1 AEAREIIPNTEV
13 WLNGERIGAVRS
25 VQFQPAT
32 SEPDKRLVV
41 TLDLLEVARPYVRR
55 DATVQVRRGASFLGA
70 PVIYVSGGTA
80 STPAVRRGDTLATT
94 IWLDQDELSEQ
105 IRVGFTDARTV
116 MANVRRTAGAIQ
128 EAQGSLA
135 GLFAGEG
142 SAQLSELQQV
152 RTSLAGL
159 TSG

>member
-1 AEAREIIPNTEV
+1 MTAPGHPTHGSRLRWRGLVPGIVFLTTIVILAAGVLVFADIGAVRGTTIPVHVAFSEAREIIPNTEV

-55 DATVQVRRGASFLGA
+55 DATVQVRRGESFLGA

-80 STPAVRRGDTLATT
+80 STHAV
-94 IWLDQDELSEQ
+94 
-105 IRVGFTDARTV
+105 
-116 MANVRRTAGAIQ
+116 
-128 EAQGSLA
+128 
-135 GLFAGEG
+135 
-142 SAQLSELQQV
+142 
-152 RTSLAGL
+152 
-159 TSG
+159 